1 MSGTI
6 GSTGFVNVGN
16 TQTLDEINRPQGTG
30 GPQKPLL
37 GTEPPPVGENDPESG
52 GRPRLDPPRTDPKD
66 MPNLLTQLL
75 KKLDTSEGGDI
86 SSIMENLQRAQQE
99 LGELQEKNQTEE
111 IKGNKNRIDQNTKD
125 QIAKIKEAAEKLK
138 ADQGWETAKK
148 VFAVAGAILGVIA
161 AIGMAV
167 ASGGVGLPGA
177 IAITTACVGAIVTVL
192 QVSGAQDAIFDAL
205 KLDNNA
211 RMWVQIAIAGVL
223 LVGAAASIIT
233 SFTSVANAAANVAQ
247 TAGKVETVVRGGLN
261 IVGYV
266 AKEAPSMVVSGFK
279 LGLMIA
285 GRVSQGLMAASKV
298 GEGIGAGVQTGL
310 RYEVAQIG
318 DQRKELERANLRIK
332 QQQQELIEAMKD
344 LMKMLEDGVKT
355 TAEVVKGQSEIN
367 TKMMHNMS

>member
-1 MSGTI
+1 
-6 GSTGFVNVGN
+6 
-16 TQTLDEINRPQGTG
+16 
-30 GPQKPLL
+30 
-37 GTEPPPVGENDPESG
+37 VGENDPQSG
-52 GRPRLDPPRTDPKD
+52 GRPRLDPPRTDPRD

-99 LGELQEKNQTEE
+99 LGEMQEKTQTEE
-111 IKGNKNRIDQNTKD
+111 IKSNKNRIDQNTKD
-125 QIAKIKEAAEKLK
+125 QIAKIKEAGEKLK
-138 ADQGWETAKK
+138 ADQGWDTAKK

-192 QVSGAQDAIFDAL
+192 QVSGAQDAIL
-205 KLDNNA
+205 NA
-211 RMWVQIAIAGVL
+211 IQPPLSESAKMWVQIAIAGVL

-233 SFTSVANAAANVAQ
+233 SFTSVANAAASVAQ
-247 TAGKVETVVRGGLN
+247 TAGKVESVVRGGLN

-285 GRVSQGLMAASKV
+285 GRVAQGLMAASKV

-310 RYEVAQIG
+310 RYEVAVIG

-355 TAEVVKGQSEIN
+355 TAEVVKGQSELN
-367 TKMMHNMS
+367 TKMMHTMS